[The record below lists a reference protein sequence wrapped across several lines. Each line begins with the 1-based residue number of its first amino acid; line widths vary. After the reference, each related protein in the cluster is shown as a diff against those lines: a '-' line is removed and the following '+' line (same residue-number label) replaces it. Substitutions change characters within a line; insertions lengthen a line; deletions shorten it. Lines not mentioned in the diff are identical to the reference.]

1 MSMYIVPTLTRPQ
14 QSSKINN
21 LCEKLC
27 QTTPTQPHRATQD
40 SYNKL
45 TILMEFVAV
54 AGIFIGMIAFSW
66 AGCALIDKCY
76 ADNVGG
82 ILR

>member
-1 MSMYIVPTLTRPQ
+1 MSKIVMATPAGLP

-27 QTTPTQPHRATQD
+27 QTTPTQPHKVPQD

-54 AGIFIGMIAFSW
+54 AGIFIGAIAFSW
-66 AGCALIDKCY
+66 AGCALIDQC
-76 ADNVGG
+76 GG
-82 ILR
+82 MVQ

>member
-1 MSMYIVPTLTRPQ
+1 
-14 QSSKINN
+14 
-21 LCEKLC
+21 
-27 QTTPTQPHRATQD
+27 
-40 SYNKL
+40 
-45 TILMEFVAV
+45 MEFVAV

>member
-1 MSMYIVPTLTRPQ
+1 MVP
-14 QSSKINN
+14 
-21 LCEKLC
+21 
-27 QTTPTQPHRATQD
+27 HD

-54 AGIFIGMIAFSW
+54 AGIFIGMIAMSW
-66 AGCALIDKCY
+66 AGCALIDQCY
-76 ADNVGG
+76 ANNVGG

>member
-1 MSMYIVPTLTRPQ
+1 MFKKLMATPAGLP
-14 QSSKINN
+14 QSSNINN

-27 QTTPTQPHRATQD
+27 QKTPIDTHRVPQD

-45 TILMEFVAV
+45 NILMEFVAV

-66 AGCALIDKCY
+66 AGCALIDQCY
-76 ADNVGG
+76 ANNVGG